1 MSFMLRRLFRTAAV
15 HSQQEVAER
24 AARVI
29 DHVIFDL
36 GVDRLVQG
44 TVALDARL
52 RPHFFSAAPRAA
64 GDLLAWVPLS
74 RLAEAGAF
82 DAHTACGGGALA
94 EAVTALVEGLLRE
107 FRAQSPRF
115 RALPASQ
122 PALQSALQSALH

>member
-1 MSFMLRRLFRTAAV
+1 MRFMTRWFAASAM

-36 GVDRLVQG
+36 GVERLVQG

-52 RPHFFSAAPRAA
+52 RPHFFSAQPLEARAV
-64 GDLLAWVPLS
+64 LACVPLA
-74 RLAEAGAF
+74 RLAEAR
-82 DAHTACGGGALA
+82 ALA
-94 EAVTALVEGLLRE
+94 PHAARAGGRSEPVADLVEGLLRE

-115 RALPASQ
+115 RALPAS
-122 PALQSALQSALH
+122 PSRPH

>member
-1 MSFMLRRLFRTAAV
+1 MSFMTRWFPASAM

-52 RPHFFSAAPRAA
+52 RPHFFSEQPRAVRGA
-64 GDLLAWVPLS
+64 LAWVPLA
-74 RLAEAGAF
+74 RLAES
-82 DAHTACGGGALA
+82 GALDPR
-94 EAVTALVEGLLRE
+94 AVPGDDGALREPVAALVQGLLRE

-115 RALPASQ
+115 RALPA
-122 PALQSALQSALH
+122 

>member
-1 MSFMLRRLFRTAAV
+1 MRFLWTRLFRASAM

-36 GVDRLVQG
+36 GVERLVQG
-44 TVALDARL
+44 TIALDARL
-52 RPHFFSAAPRAA
+52 RPHFFSAGPRAA
-64 GDLLAWVPLS
+64 RDVLACVPLS

-82 DAHTACGGGALA
+82 DARTACAGALA
-94 EAVTALVEGLLRE
+94 DAVADLVEGLLRE

-115 RALPASQ
+115 RALPAS
-122 PALQSALQSALH
+122 H

>member
-1 MSFMLRRLFRTAAV
+1 MNLVPTLLTRLFAAPAL

-36 GVDRLVQG
+36 GVERLVQG

-52 RPHFFSAAPRAA
+52 RPHFFSAHPFPADPRQADEVQA
-64 GDLLAWVPLS
+64 CVPLS
-74 RLAEAGAF
+74 RLAESGVF
-82 DAHTACGGGALA
+82 DPRSTAGGAPREPVAALVA
-94 EAVTALVEGLLRE
+94 ALVEELLRE

-115 RALPASQ
+115 RALPASR
-122 PALQSALQSALH
+122 

>member
-1 MSFMLRRLFRTAAV
+1 MSFLLRRLFGTSTM

-44 TVALDARL
+44 TVALDARM
-52 RPHFFSAAPRAA
+52 RPHFFSAGPRAA
-64 GDLLAWVPLS
+64 RDVLASVPLS
-74 RLAEAGAF
+74 RLAQACAF
-82 DAHTACGGGALA
+82 DARMARAGAPG
-94 EAVTALVEGLLRE
+94 EAVAALVEAVLRE

-115 RALPASQ
+115 CALPASR
-122 PALQSALQSALH
+122 

>member
-1 MSFMLRRLFRTAAV
+1 MRFMTRLFAPSAM

-36 GVDRLVQG
+36 GVERLVQG

-52 RPHFFSAAPRAA
+52 RPHFFSAQPREVSAVVA
-64 GDLLAWVPLS
+64 CVPLA
-74 RLAEAGAF
+74 RLAEFNAF
-82 DAHTACGGGALA
+82 DPRTAASGALREPVA
-94 EAVTALVEGLLRE
+94 ALVDGLLRE

-115 RALPASQ
+115 RALPVR
-122 PALQSALQSALH
+122 H

>member
-1 MSFMLRRLFRTAAV
+1 MRFMTRLFAPTV
-15 HSQQEVAER
+15 MHSQQEVAER

-36 GVDRLVQG
+36 GVERLVQG

-52 RPHFFSAAPRAA
+52 RPHFFSAEPREVREVAA
-64 GDLLAWVPLS
+64 CVPLA
-74 RLAEAGAF
+74 RLAESGAF
-82 DAHTACGGGALA
+82 DPRTV
-94 EAVTALVEGLLRE
+94 EAGTLREPVAALVEGLLRE

-122 PALQSALQSALH
+122 

>member
-1 MSFMLRRLFRTAAV
+1 MSFMTRLFAPSAM

-36 GVDRLVQG
+36 GVERLVQG

-52 RPHFFSAAPRAA
+52 RPHFFSAEPREVSEV
-64 GDLLAWVPLS
+64 LARVPLA
-74 RLAEAGAF
+74 RLAESSVFDPRTAGA
-82 DAHTACGGGALA
+82 GAPG
-94 EAVTALVEGLLRE
+94 EPVAVLVEGLLRE

-115 RALPASQ
+115 RALPAS
-122 PALQSALQSALH
+122 H